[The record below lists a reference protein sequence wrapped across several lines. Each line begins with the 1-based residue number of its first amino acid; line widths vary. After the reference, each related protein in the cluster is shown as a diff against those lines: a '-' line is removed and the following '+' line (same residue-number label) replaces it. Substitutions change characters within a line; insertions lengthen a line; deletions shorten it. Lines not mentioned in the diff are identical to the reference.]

1 MEYISNRLPEPSDR
15 NEIISWN
22 SLTSKSKNTLW
33 RAIERSDIWED
44 EFAEGFSFDLMSK
57 ISIENLND
65 ARYIGP
71 ARAEELIQELVS
83 IFDDLDSKKDRV
95 AKQRGPR
102 MFPTKAELEAMKLAR
117 EENAKPI
124 FRSGPRRFP
133 RKVELEAARAAA
145 PRFGNSVEKEF
156 NEKKDGQEFKLSLA
170 TSFTSQIISV
180 SSFQILSKLI
190 VDEDLNKYLERV
202 GSVELLTPQQRDRLL
217 QELVPSKNPFKWM
230 MFGKRDPETALGHL
244 IDANLRLSFALAKRV
259 STDRDLRARTIAAN
273 LGLLAGITSLSHE
286 PNVDF
291 ETHIMSYIRKFVQEY
306 IGSFNL
312 SYDDIVELILDA
324 NESELESSELEEKL
338 EPDRAFENCVT
349 FSDLFEE
356 IDRELL
362 KLPRVDDRAISML
375 KQRHQ
380 AFGEPDS
387 TLDEIGKEWGVTR
400 ERVRQIVDPLMKVQI
415 RIQSEPPI
423 LVRAV
428 ELYESCEDEDQ
439 FKDIVA
445 QNEIFSGLDV
455 SGQRLWGLT
464 RILSPDALAPRVYKK
479 HLELQA
485 KFASKLESGS
495 QIWNLIKKDRSKF
508 GLYDLR
514 VVSRKHEI
522 QEDKAFKVISEIY
535 PRSIRSG
542 NLVLARTKN
551 LDTMFENSIA
561 KQLKVSSPLEVKDL
575 LKGLQRS
582 GKIRDVPLIGSIAD
596 LTNLIFTLAGN
607 PPNYQKV
614 SNGLIKEVDF
624 QALEKWLIEIFTE
637 ANLGILHSNDVVNF
651 ALRER
656 RINVTSASIY
666 LLNSPIIRS
675 HGRSLYS
682 LVGTDVTEDQLDAY
696 TQIIRGS
703 SEVSEVSYEMT
714 DVSKGILSVKPN
726 LNVITSGIVFP
737 PSGYK
742 KIFEGFTF
750 ETSCSC
756 GLLETIQ
763 AVKFVPS
770 GFWTGFTAMIRHGFL
785 QHQMSKSSTFR
796 FEFDFDRSV
805 VRLLV
810 N

>member
-44 EFAEGFSFDLMSK
+44 GFTEGFSFDLMSK

-83 IFDDLDSKKDRV
+83 IFDALDSKKDLA
-95 AKQRGPR
+95 AKQRSLR

-117 EENAKPI
+117 GVKAKAML
-124 FRSGPRRFP
+124 RTGPRRFP
-133 RKVELEAARAAA
+133 TKVELAARAAVHRVGKSA
-145 PRFGNSVEKEF
+145 EEEL
-156 NEKKDGQEFKLSLA
+156 NEKNDGQEFTFSLA
-170 TSFTSQIISV
+170 TSVTSQIISV
-180 SSFQILSKLI
+180 SSFQILSKLM

-202 GSVELLTPQQRDRLL
+202 GSVELLTPQQRYRLL
-217 QELVPSKNPFKWM
+217 QELVPGKNPFKWM

-259 STDRDLRARTIAAN
+259 CTDRDLRARTIAAN

-286 PNVDF
+286 PNIDF
-291 ETHIMSYIRKFVQEY
+291 ESHIMSYIRKFVQEY

-324 NESELESSELEEKL
+324 NERELESIELEENP
-338 EPDRAFENCVT
+338 EPEKAFEKCAT
-349 FSDLFEE
+349 FLDLFEE
-356 IDRELL
+356 IERELL
-362 KLPRVDDRAISML
+362 KLPRVDDRALSML

-380 AFGEPDS
+380 AFSEPGS

-415 RIQSEPPI
+415 QIDSEIPL

-439 FKDIVA
+439 FRDIVA
-445 QNEIFSGLDV
+445 QDEIFSSLDI
-455 SGQRLWGLT
+455 SWQRLWGLT
-464 RILSPDALAPRVYKK
+464 RILSPDVLAPRVYKK
-479 HLELQA
+479 NLELQ
-485 KFASKLESGS
+485 SKLESDS
-495 QIWNLIKKDRSKF
+495 QIWNLLKRDRSKF

-514 VVSRKHEI
+514 VVSKKHEI
-522 QEDKAFKVISEIY
+522 SEDKAFKVISEIY

-575 LKGLQRS
+575 LKGLQRT
-582 GKIRDVPLIGSIAD
+582 GKYREVSLIGSIAD
-596 LTNLIFTLAGN
+596 LTNLILTLAGD

-614 SNGLIKEVDF
+614 SDGSIKEVDF

-651 ALRER
+651 ALREG
-656 RINVTSASIY
+656 RINVSSVSVY

-696 TQIIRGS
+696 IQIIRGS
-703 SEVSEVSYEMT
+703 SEASEVSYEMT
-714 DVSKGILSVKPN
+714 DGSKGILSVKPN
-726 LNVITSGIVFP
+726 LNVITRGVVFL

-742 KIFEGFTF
+742 KIFEGFEF

-763 AVKFVPS
+763 AVKFAPS
-770 GFWTGFTAMIRHGFL
+770 GFWTGFTAMIRHGFS
-785 QHQMSKSSTFR
+785 QHQMSKGSTFR

>member
-1 MEYISNRLPEPSDR
+1 MEYISNRLPEPLDK

-44 EFAEGFSFDLMSK
+44 GLTEGFSFDFISK

-83 IFDDLDSKKDRV
+83 IFDALDSKKDLA
-95 AKQRGPR
+95 AKQRPLR

-117 EENAKPI
+117 EVKAKPMS
-124 FRSGPRRFP
+124 RTGPRRFP
-133 RKVELEAARAAA
+133 TKVELAARAAVH
-145 PRFGNSVEKEF
+145 RVEKSVEEEL
-156 NEKKDGQEFKLSLA
+156 NEKNYDQEFTFSLA
-170 TSFTSQIISV
+170 TSVTSQIISV
-180 SSFQILSKLI
+180 SSFQILSKLM

-202 GSVELLTPQQRDRLL
+202 GSVELLTPQRRYRLL
-217 QELVPSKNPFKWM
+217 QELVPGKNPFKWM

-259 STDRDLRARTIAAN
+259 CTDRDLRARTIAAN

-286 PNVDF
+286 PNIDF
-291 ETHIMSYIRKFVQEY
+291 ESHIMSYIRKFVQEY

-324 NESELESSELEEKL
+324 NERELESIELEENP
-338 EPDRAFENCVT
+338 EPEKAFEKCAT
-349 FSDLFEE
+349 FLDLFEE
-356 IDRELL
+356 IERELL
-362 KLPRVDDRAISML
+362 KLPRVDDRALSML

-380 AFGEPDS
+380 AFSEPGS

-415 RIQSEPPI
+415 QIDSEIPL

-439 FKDIVA
+439 FRDIVA
-445 QNEIFSGLDV
+445 QDEIFSSLDI
-455 SGQRLWGLT
+455 SWQRLWGLT
-464 RILSPDALAPRVYKK
+464 RILSPDVLAPRVYKK
-479 HLELQA
+479 NLELQ
-485 KFASKLESGS
+485 SKLESDS
-495 QIWNLIKKDRSKF
+495 QIWNLLKRDRSKF

-514 VVSRKHEI
+514 VVSKKHEI
-522 QEDKAFKVISEIY
+522 SEDKAFKVISEIY

-575 LKGLQRS
+575 LKGLQRT
-582 GKIRDVPLIGSIAD
+582 GKYREVSLIGSIAD
-596 LTNLIFTLAGN
+596 LTNLILTLAGDS
-607 PPNYQKV
+607 PNYQKI
-614 SNGLIKEVDF
+614 SDGSIKKVDF
-624 QALEKWLIEIFTE
+624 QALEKWLIEIFSE

-656 RINVTSASIY
+656 RINVDSVSVY

-696 TQIIRGS
+696 TQIIRRS
-703 SEVSEVSYEMT
+703 SEASEVSYEMT
-714 DVSKGILSVKPN
+714 DGSKGILSVKPN
-726 LNVITSGIVFP
+726 LNVITRGVVFL

-742 KIFEGFTF
+742 KIFEGFKF

-763 AVKFVPS
+763 AVKFAPS
-770 GFWTGFTAMIRHGFL
+770 GFWTGFTAMIRHGFS
-785 QHQMSKSSTFR
+785 QHQMSKGSTFR